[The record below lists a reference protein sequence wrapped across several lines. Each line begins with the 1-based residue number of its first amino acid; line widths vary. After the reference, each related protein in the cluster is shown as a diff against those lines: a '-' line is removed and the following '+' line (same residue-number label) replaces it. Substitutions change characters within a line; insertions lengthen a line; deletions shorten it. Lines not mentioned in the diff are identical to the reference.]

1 MSIHSDYKVGALT
14 EEEYRFLAQREN
26 NKECD
31 FILAEVEDE
40 EEDTT

>member
-31 FILAEVEDE
+31 FVLVEVEDK
-40 EEDTT
+40 EDTT